1 MIKEKILPDP
11 ENLYKVHRALLSVSD
26 KSGLVPF
33 AKRLSNLGIQL
44 ISTGGTSK
52 ALEEAG
58 LSVTEVSSLT
68 DFPEIL
74 DGRVKTLHPAIHGG
88 ILARRT
94 DPQDQD
100 TLVEH
105 KIQSIDLVVV
115 NLYPFQQTVSQ
126 RDISIGLAIENID
139 IGGPTLI
146 RSSAKNFFFVG
157 VVTSPSDYDDV
168 AKELESQE
176 ASLSMATRQ
185 RLAHKAF
192 VHTSHYD
199 QAISA
204 FFQTQSNGTSAGS
217 ASLHIQTPH
226 AQTLRYGENPHQKAS
241 LYGTPDEFY
250 ECLHGKALSFN
261 NLIDVSAALFLID
274 EFHEAAPTCAIL
286 KHTNP
291 CGAASGTTLKEAYE
305 KAFATDRQSPFGGIV
320 VVNKPLDLKTAQAID
335 QIFTEI
341 IIAPDYKEGV
351 LDFLMQK
358 KNRRLIRSLKQARHS
373 TVPDIRSVPGGYLI
387 QERDPVLP
395 QHDSFKEQVTVVT
408 ERAPTEREWLDISFS
423 WKIVKHVKSNA
434 IIYARHQSTLGIG
447 AGQMSRI
454 DASEIAIHKGKKSE
468 LDFKES
474 VVASDAFFPFADGLI
489 EAINHGATAAVQPGG
504 SIRDEEVIQAANE
517 HGIAMVFTGKRHFRH

>member
-1 MIKEKILPDP
+1 MIKEKSLPEPD
-11 ENLYKVHRALLSVSD
+11 NLYKVHRALLSVSD
-26 KSGLVPF
+26 KTGLVPF
-33 AKRLSNLGIQL
+33 AQRLHALGIQL
-44 ISTGGTSK
+44 ISTGGTSRTLK
-52 ALEEAG
+52 EAG
-58 LSVTEVSSLT
+58 LPVSDVSSIT

-94 DPQDQD
+94 DSEDLD
-100 TLVEH
+100 TLEAH
-105 KIQSIDLVVV
+105 KIESIDLVVV
-115 NLYPFQQTVSQ
+115 NLYPFQEAVSQ
-126 RDISIGLAIENID
+126 DEVTIGFAVENID

-157 VVTSPSDYDDV
+157 VVTSAADYDAV
-168 AKELESQE
+168 ATELEQQD

-185 RLAHKAF
+185 RLAHQAF
-192 VHTSHYD
+192 VHTSGYD
-199 QAISA
+199 KAISA
-204 FFQTQSNGTSAGS
+204 FFQAHRNG
-217 ASLHIQTPH
+217 ASVKESPLHLEAPH
-226 AQTLRYGENPHQKAS
+226 AQSLRYGENPHQQAS
-241 LYGTPDEFY
+241 LYGNPERFY

-274 EFHEAAPTCAIL
+274 EFIDAAPTCAIL

-291 CGAASGTTLKEAYE
+291 CGAASASSLKEAYD

-320 VVNKPLDLKTAQAID
+320 VVNQPLDLETAKAID

-341 IIAPDYKEGV
+341 IIAPDYREGV
-351 LDFLMQK
+351 LDFLMTK

-373 TVPDIRSVPGGYLI
+373 SVPDIRSVPGGYLI

-395 QHDSFKEQVTVVT
+395 GHDLFKEQVTVVT
-408 ERAPTEREWLDISFS
+408 ERQPTEREWLDISFS

-434 IIYARHQSTLGIG
+434 IIYARNQSTLGIG

-454 DASEIAIHKGKKSE
+454 DASEIAIRKGQKSE

-489 EAINHGATAAVQPGG
+489 EAIKNGATAAVQPGG
-504 SIRDEEVIQAANE
+504 SIRDEEVIKAAND